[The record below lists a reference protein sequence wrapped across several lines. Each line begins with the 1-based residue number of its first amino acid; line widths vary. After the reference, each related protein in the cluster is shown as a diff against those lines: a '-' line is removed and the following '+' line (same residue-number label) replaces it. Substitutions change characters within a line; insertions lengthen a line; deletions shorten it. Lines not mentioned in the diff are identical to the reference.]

1 MKTGLKLI
9 ILFLTALYTGSAAVA
24 LELYS
29 VVQTKCNRTTGLIID
44 VNDSDIFLLNTLGH
58 IETIQKQGVEHILV
72 YNTLDNPITH
82 LHLDGDLASYLRYV
96 SVQGDEE
103 TNFVGWPI
111 RFMEELIV
119 FFDVKGNIHLVN
131 TDMIQG
137 FSIPEKPDR
146 SEFEMSQFQTYQ
158 FG

>member
-9 ILFLTALYTGSAAVA
+9 ILFLVALYTGSAAVA

-137 FSIPEKPDR
+137 FSIPEKSDR